1 MDGWDL
7 LSFGPGGIQFR
18 LNFTNPIEVSGG
30 EEPDLLLVQL
40 DLSNYKSADGQ
51 SLPDSLV
58 KYVPIV
64 TQMGSKEEA
73 ERVEEQGKTANS
85 STKSTIIGNILVS
98 VVLGGSLN
106 AVWDMI
112 EGL

>member
-1 MDGWDL
+1 
-7 LSFGPGGIQFR
+7 
-18 LNFTNPIEVSGG
+18 
-30 EEPDLLLVQL
+30 
-40 DLSNYKSADGQ
+40 
-51 SLPDSLV
+51 
-58 KYVPIV
+58 
-64 TQMGSKEEA
+64 MGSKEEA